1 MLFAKSPLPVRFA
14 SSFHVWVQ
22 FRCLVLGLP
31 DMQIVVHEVSKDA
44 SHVCFVWESING
56 TAGAGTFNRLRTL
69 LLQENTFMR
78 QIKIT
83 NVHLNSTIV
92 SWAYKKNFFLNVFKP
107 DYDFSITWLISA
119 NEPWTRVLGLTS
131 CLSFVPRNHLPSW
144 RIYGLPGHLRQIE
157 L

>member
-1 MLFAKSPLPVRFA
+1 
-14 SSFHVWVQ
+14 
-22 FRCLVLGLP
+22 
-31 DMQIVVHEVSKDA
+31 MQIVVHEVSKDA

-92 SWAYKKNFFLNVFKP
+92 S
-107 DYDFSITWLISA
+107 
-119 NEPWTRVLGLTS
+119 
-131 CLSFVPRNHLPSW
+131 
-144 RIYGLPGHLRQIE
+144 
-157 L
+157 